1 MKKRLVSLL
10 TLIIYAVGVMAFTI
24 PASANDTHD
33 LPVFSGTSYIDDNFS
48 DGVLD
53 SRLVVDS
60 AGNHKVTEEDGK
72 LHLNS
77 TAVVNNN
84 AYYYLAS
91 DKSGKSGTI
100 MTEITLTRSKEAT
113 TYFQLRGTSGIVAII
128 NWWDNNTN
136 SLISL
141 QYADTKD
148 GSRKTHNVQKS
159 AYNASSTLNI
169 KLFWNTSTEEI
180 DIWLNDIYAASG
192 YSCGAS
198 NLSYLWVYT
207 QEQIADNYV
216 DDVKVYSAAYVKS
229 DENCCK
235 DDAELVTKE
244 SILKAPI
251 GSDGYLIDSLSLPA
265 KGINESTISW
275 SSDNTDVISNSG
287 ELTRPLTDTTVTMTS
302 TITKGTAQPIEK
314 TFSYNVAGLYS
325 QPDNMPSLTYL
336 AYENKFTSN
345 TIDTSHIAVTDGDG
359 SVIQK
364 DGVITATRQSANT
377 ANPTQINVYPVEN
390 KSYYDGN
397 MFVEFLMTR
406 KNQATVQ
413 AQLRGSSGI
422 CAIVSWQA
430 SNQTYISLQYADE
443 KGGSRKSHLVSIAD
457 HKAAESLKVS
467 TYFSPA
473 DGTVSFW
480 LNNEFAG
487 TGYSAGAPN
496 LQRVWFLLESSDL
509 NASVDDFRF
518 YYAKETDEVSVQKD
532 AELLNSYLKNG
543 ELTEGTLYKSVN
555 LPEVGIYGSD
565 IEWTTSNEKLVSQ
578 DGVVTRPNEEDYPEG
593 DPSVNLTA
601 VVSKGEVSK
610 VITLTYKVLRKGIG
624 DRQTVQLDYDA
635 LTLESLLEYEE
646 KFGGYVSQNLNLPSV
661 GKNGSTITWHSSD
674 TSLVSANGTVNRPS
688 SAQASSE
695 VTLTAYLEFEGA
707 TLEKTFSFSVLPLES
722 ESLTKVLPPIF
733 ETIYEDDFSA
743 GKAKSGHW
751 TLRPWATGTAAVNKD
766 NKMQL
771 TRKTASED
779 MTYAR
784 LAAKTT
790 GELVYDNIV
799 VSFKLEKDGTG
810 DGKVQLLFS
819 SGGIISTINWQSNN
833 KFGITYAESMGASAK
848 TKVTSSA
855 YTSEVT
861 ITALLN
867 TRRKVF
873 SLWINDELVIDEK
886 SPARS
891 ITNYG
896 LYGLRM
902 DLEENNLLT
911 MYMDNVHIYY
921 AKPYAFDAVFYD
933 ASKITDESLL
943 TSDYVMPNTIK
954 DNLNL
959 PDIGYYGSDITW
971 ESSDEALVSSDGI
984 VNRPMDASE
993 NPKVT
998 LTATIKNDGYITYKS
1013 INYYV
1018 LTEYSHNAGYV
1029 DADLEYLTFEN
1040 YNMFSQNDASQLAL
1054 YSSLNMPTRLA
1065 NGSSVMWTS
1074 SDESAIT
1081 TSGRVIRPH
1090 YDESPKT
1097 VILTASITYGDCT
1110 KTKDFE
1116 CVVVPDE
1123 ELTDPGYMSDEEFFG
1138 VWENGVWTTNG
1149 KFDYDA
1155 NPAMSAVE
1163 SAVKAGDYTQAKEA
1177 FLEYMKSRPKSD
1189 LYGDAASRSTKEVDL
1204 ALFNGIWGYM
1214 SPYGI
1219 GNVRVTNHDWQ
1230 TLEIPLETSMIAN
1243 QKRTIVL
1250 QSAYNE
1256 SSTIS
1261 VASRRHSNTEFHPY
1275 IEVVA
1280 DGKKHTI
1287 KAEADAV
1294 IRGGSY
1300 AKVNYSDQTEYLC
1313 KMFDEFTGDENY
1325 NPMFRFDLTFLA
1337 EESVIEDAKLYLTL
1351 KLNEEHVTQKDII
1364 LIQDAD
1370 VTWEENVISWS
1381 TFTRE
1386 WYSAEG
1392 IDGEMNWLAYPRYNE
1407 SEYHQTH
1414 RFPLWPAA
1422 AAEFA
1427 YTKDERYAYEMIYT
1441 MMDYII
1447 DSQFEM
1453 SLSELWNYN
1462 PGGYFWVEYMTYDEE
1477 QGDTEFKN
1485 TKRRGSLPHLLS
1497 STFRLDRW
1505 ISVFD
1510 ILLESKYMTADACTT
1525 IMKNIWDVCH
1535 EGTEYLEA
1543 YALEE
1548 SKTKADN
1555 FWTFEGV
1562 RISKTAIYM
1571 PEFAG
1576 CTDWIDLTIKIF
1588 DNMSKG
1594 GFYEDGSYQEASDG
1608 YAGSVIRNYY
1618 TLFLL
1623 LEKAGLSHMIPD
1635 DFTEFMYDAT
1645 IYNELLVRDAYGI
1658 AMSWGDSGWSRK
1670 FGRVFENYEKIN
1682 PDEEY
1687 LYLDTLGKEGTQPS
1701 WTSKHYTGNLTTF
1714 MRSDWSRNALHLFIS
1729 SNGTGGHGHHDN
1741 NAIRLSAYGDYLLTD
1756 PGYMTYESS
1765 EYRTWG
1771 TSTRAHN
1778 TVEVDNYNQRTVGV
1792 GEPILGYPNEWS
1804 TNNQFDVLS
1813 QTSTAYNFE
1822 DLNVDVEHKRTITFL
1837 KSGLWIVSD
1846 LMLPSDDLTE
1856 HSYKQLWHM
1865 TPEYGNTMI
1874 IDQQKGTV
1882 ESDVTDTNLIIS
1894 SPDGN
1899 SIVRDDTGWYMTSWG
1914 AYESAPYTYY
1924 LIENAKGNTG
1934 FNTVLMPYP
1943 NPNQGALETE
1953 KIDLGEGVAL
1963 DEATAMKITS
1973 TVDGKTSITS
1983 YMLEYEPTADTFRQF
1998 GDYSGD
2004 GMVNAIRTDENGKIV
2019 ELVLNKGTAL
2029 KKGDTVILETGS
2041 DVPANI
2047 GLEIRGKTAIV
2058 STNDCTLEPDK
2069 LSFWVDTELDNV
2081 IYNNSYVEFR
2091 LENGMLYLTASET
2104 DEKLEDDSS
2113 ADKGGVS
2120 AGTPSTPSTPGD
2132 NVGGGN
2138 AGGVGGGT
2146 VAPSVSQIFNDIN
2159 GHWAYDSIIAMSN
2172 KNIVN
2177 GDGTGK
2183 FNPDSNVTRAEMI
2196 TMAVRVL
2203 KLKTDNISSQFAD
2216 VSADSW
2222 YAPYVSAALEAGLI
2236 SPDIKFRPD
2245 NHVTREEMSKILMI
2259 MAQKYLNKDISAPGD
2274 FVIPFTDSSS
2284 ISSWAFTF
2292 AKDAHYNGYINGV
2305 GNNIFAPSLSA
2316 TRAQIATVLHRI
2328 VLSK

>member
-10 TLIIYAVGVMAFTI
+10 TLIIYAVGAMAFTI
-24 PASANDTHD
+24 PASANNTHD
-33 LPVFSGTSYIDDNFS
+33 LPVFSGTSYIDDDFS
-48 DGVLD
+48 DGILD

-84 AYYYLAS
+84 AYYYLNS
-91 DKSGKSGTI
+91 DKSGETGTI

-141 QYADTKD
+141 QYADAKD

-169 KLFWNTSTEEI
+169 KLYWNTSTEEI
-180 DIWLNDIYAASG
+180 DIWLNDIYAKSG

-198 NLSYLWVYT
+198 DLSYLWAYT
-207 QEQIADNYV
+207 QEQIADNYL
-216 DDVKVYSAAYVKS
+216 DDVKVYSAEYVKS
-229 DENCCK
+229 DEESCIE
-235 DDAELVTKE
+235 DASYITEK
-244 SILKAPI
+244 SILKVPV
-251 GSDGYLIDSLSLPA
+251 GSDGFLIDSLSLPE
-265 KGINESTISW
+265 KGINESTITW
-275 SSDNTDVISNSG
+275 SSDNTDVISNTG
-287 ELTRPLTDTTVTMTS
+287 ELTRPLTDTTVTMTAAIS
-302 TITKGTAQPIEK
+302 KGTAQPIEK
-314 TFSYNVAGLYS
+314 TFSYNIAGLYS
-325 QPDNMPSLTYL
+325 QPDNMPSLTYM
-336 AYENKFTSN
+336 AYENNFNSS
-345 TIDTSHIAVTDGDG
+345 TIDSSHIAVTDGDG

-364 DGVITATRQSANT
+364 YGVITATRQSANT
-377 ANPTQINVYPVEN
+377 ANPTQINIYPGEN
-390 KSYYDGN
+390 KASYNGN
-397 MFVEFLMTR
+397 MLVEFLMTR

-430 SNQTYISLQYADE
+430 QKNTYISLQYADE
-443 KGGSRKSHLVSIAD
+443 IGGSRKSHLVSIAD
-457 HKAAESLKVS
+457 YKAADSLKVS
-467 TYFSPA
+467 AYFSPA

-480 LNNEFAG
+480 LNNKFAG

-509 NASVDDFRF
+509 NASVDDFKF

-532 AELLNSYLKNG
+532 TELLNSYFKNG

-555 LPEVGIYGSD
+555 LPDLGIYGSD
-565 IEWTTSNEKLVSQ
+565 IEWTTSNENLVSK
-578 DGVVTRPNEEDYPEG
+578 DGVVTRPNEEDYPDG
-593 DPSVNLTA
+593 DPEVELTA
-601 VVSKGEVSK
+601 LVSKGEVSK
-610 VITLTYKVLRKGIG
+610 TTTLTYKVLRKGIG
-624 DRQTVQLDYDA
+624 DYQTVQLDYDA

-646 KFGGYVSQNLNLPSV
+646 KFDGYVSQNLNLPLV
-661 GKNGSTITWHSSD
+661 GKKGSTISWHSSD
-674 TSLVSANGTVNRPS
+674 TSLVSVDGTVNRPQS
-688 SAQASSE
+688 SQISSS
-695 VTLTAYLEFEGA
+695 VVLTAYLSFEGA
-707 TLEKTFSFSVLPLES
+707 SLEKTFTFSVLPLEA
-722 ESLTKVLPPIF
+722 ESLTKLLPPVF
-733 ETIYEDDFSA
+733 ETIYEDDFSD

-771 TRKTASED
+771 TRKTSSED

-790 GELVYDNIV
+790 GELVHDNIV
-799 VSFKLEKDGTG
+799 VSFTLEKNGTG
-810 DGKVQLLFS
+810 DAKVQLLFS
-819 SGGIISTINWQSNN
+819 SGGIISTINWQANN
-833 KFGITYAESMGASAK
+833 KFGITYADSFGASAK
-848 TKVTSSA
+848 TKLTSSA

-861 ITALLN
+861 VSALIN

-873 SLWINDELVIDEK
+873 SLWIEDELIIDEK

-891 ITNYG
+891 MTNYG

-921 AKPYAFDAVFYD
+921 AKPYAFDAVYYD

-943 TSDYVMPNTIK
+943 TSDFVMPKTIAA
-954 DNLNL
+954 NLNL
-959 PDIGYYGSDITW
+959 PDYGHYGSDIVW
-971 ESSDEALVSSDGI
+971 NSSNPSLISNDGV

-998 LTATIKNDGYITYKS
+998 LTATITNNGYLAYKNID
-1013 INYYV
+1013 YYV
-1018 LTEYSHNAGYV
+1018 LTKYSDDAGYV

-1040 YNMFSQNDASQLAL
+1040 YNMFSQNDTSQDAI
-1054 YSSLNMPTRLA
+1054 YSSLNFPTKLA
-1065 NGSSVMWTS
+1065 NGSSVIWTS

-1081 TSGRVIRPH
+1081 ASGRVIRPH
-1090 YDESPKT
+1090 YDESAKSL
-1097 VILTASITYGDCT
+1097 ILTASVTYGDCT

-1116 CVVVPDE
+1116 CVVIPDK
-1123 ELTDPGYMSDEEFFG
+1123 ELKDPGYMSDEEFFG
-1138 VWENGVWTTNG
+1138 VWQNGTWTTNG

-1163 SAVKAGDYTQAKEA
+1163 SAVKAGDYTKAKGA

-1219 GNVRVTNHDWQ
+1219 GNVRVSNHDWQ

-1250 QSAYNE
+1250 QSTYNE
-1256 SSTIS
+1256 SSSVT
-1261 VASRRHSNTEFHPY
+1261 VASRRHSNKDLYPY
-1275 IEVVA
+1275 VEIVA
-1280 DGKKHTI
+1280 DGKKYTV

-1313 KMFDEFTGDENY
+1313 KMFDKFTGDENY
-1325 NPMFRFDLTFLA
+1325 NPMFRFDFTFLP
-1337 EESVIEDAKLYLTL
+1337 EETVIEDAKLYLSA
-1351 KLNEEHVTQKDII
+1351 KLNEAHVKFKDIL

-1392 IDGEMNWLAYPRYNE
+1392 IDGEMNWLAYPKYNE

-1422 AAEFA
+1422 AAEYA

-1441 MMDYII
+1441 MLDYII

-1462 PGGYFWVEYMTYDEE
+1462 PDGYFWVEYMTYDEE

-1510 ILLESKYMTADACTT
+1510 VLLDSKYMTPDACTT

-1555 FWTFEGV
+1555 FWTFEGI
-1562 RISKTAIYM
+1562 RISKAAIYM

-1576 CTDWIDLTIKIF
+1576 CTDWIDLTIQIF

-1623 LEKAGLSHMIPD
+1623 LEKAGLSHMIPE

-1714 MRSDWSRNALHLFIS
+1714 MRSNWTRNALHLFIS

-1778 TVEVDNYNQRTVGV
+1778 TVEVDDYNQRTVGV
-1792 GEPILGYPNEWS
+1792 GAPILGYPGEWS
-1804 TNNQFDVLS
+1804 SNNQFDVLS

-1822 DLNVDVEHKRTITFL
+1822 DLNVDVEHRRTITFL
-1837 KSGLWIVSD
+1837 KSGFWIVSD
-1846 LMLPSDDLTE
+1846 LMLPSDDVTE

-1865 TPEYGNTMI
+1865 LPEYGKGMTIN
-1874 IDQQKGTV
+1874 QEKGTV
-1882 ESDVTDTNLIIS
+1882 ASNVNDTNLIIS

-1899 SIVRDDTGWYMTSWG
+1899 RIVRDDTGWYMTSWG
-1914 AYESAPYTYY
+1914 AYEPAPYTYY
-1924 LIENAKGNTG
+1924 LIENVKGNTG

-1943 NPNQGALETE
+1943 NPNQGALKTE

-1973 TVDGKTSITS
+1973 TVDGETSITS
-1983 YMLEYEPTADTFRQF
+1983 YMLEYEPTAQTFRQF

-2004 GMVNAIRTDENGKIV
+2004 GMVNVIRTDKDGKIQ
-2019 ELVLNKGTAL
+2019 ELILNKGTAL
-2029 KKGDTVILETGS
+2029 KKDNKIILKTGS
-2041 DVPANI
+2041 DVPVNI
-2047 GLEIRGKTAIV
+2047 GLELRGKTAII
-2058 STNDCTLEPDK
+2058 SSNDCTIIPENLAFAIDEKPENVV
-2069 LSFWVDTELDNV
+2069 LNDT
-2081 IYNNSYVEFR
+2081 YVEFYVSD
-2091 LENGMLYLTASET
+2091 GMLYLTSNET
-2104 DEKLEDDSS
+2104 EENLKDDTNS
-2113 ADKGGVS
+2113 DKGGLSVPS
-2120 AGTPSTPSTPGD
+2120 VPGSSGNTGTGSGTEGVVAP
-2132 NVGGGN
+2132 GGN
-2138 AGGVGGGT
+2138 VT
-2146 VAPSVSQIFNDIN
+2146 SSVFSDIT
-2159 GHWAYDSIIAMSN
+2159 GHWAYDSIVAMSGM
-2172 KNIVN
+2172 NIVN
-2177 GDGTGK
+2177 GDGTGN
-2183 FNPDSNVTRAEMI
+2183 FNPDSNVTRAEMV

-2222 YAPYVSAALEAGLI
+2222 YAPYVSAALESGLI
-2236 SPDIKFRPD
+2236 SPDINFRPND
-2245 NHVTREEMSKILMI
+2245 HVTREEMSKILMI

-2284 ISSWAFTF
+2284 ISSWAFAF

-2305 GNNIFAPSLSA
+2305 GDNTFAPSLSA